1 MLDAVFVRSPHAHAR
16 IRRIDVEGARKPPG
30 VVDVVTFAELGA
42 VGRPLPA
49 GPAHAALRERNWL
62 VLARDEVRF
71 VGEAVVAVI
80 ARGRACAEDAA
91 GALDV
96 EYEPLPRC
104 RTWTSPAGA
113 AVHEG
118 LDDNLA
124 GRVTL
129 ASGDVE
135 RALRESPR
143 TLSERYRIA
152 RGGGVPI
159 EPRGVVAD
167 YVPATGELRVWLSS
181 QVPHDVRRI
190 VAEMLDLPLH
200 RVRVVAPGRRRRVR
214 EQADRLPGGRAR
226 PVPREANRPARPVDR
241 GTIGAHAGRHPGA
254 RAGARRHSGIRRRR
268 PAHRASRPLRPR
280 QRRVHARGLV
290 VPLATASML
299 SGPYRI
305 PNLEITVSSMFTNRV
320 PVTPYRGSGQ
330 PQAVFVIE
338 RVLDAVARETG
349 RDRIAVRL
357 ANLVQPG
364 EMPYDTGLPKVPGRR
379 HRRVRHRG
387 LPRGPSGN
395 APRLP
400 VRRASWRS
408 ARAPRSRAGSPAW
421 GIACYVEGTALGP
434 FEGATVRVEPSGRVV
449 LSSGVASPGPG
460 IETTLAR
467 SARASSA

>member
-1 MLDAVFVRSPHAHAR
+1 VKYVGERLRRIEDRRLLTGEGRYVADIALPGMLDAVLVRSPHAHAR
-16 IRRIDVEGARKPPG
+16 IRRIDVEAARSQPG

-96 EYEPLPRC
+96 EYEPLLSVQDL
-104 RTWTSPAGA
+104 TSPTGA

-200 RVRVVAPGRRRRVR
+200 RVRVVAPDVGGGFGSKLIVYPEDVLVPFLARRT
-214 EQADRLPGGRAR
+214 GR
-226 PVPREANRPARPVDR
+226 PVRWIEE
-241 GTIGAHAGRHPGA
+241 
-254 RAGARRHSGIRRRR
+254 
-268 PAHRASRPLRPR
+268 
-280 QRRVHARGLV
+280 
-290 VPLATASML
+290 L
-299 SGPYRI
+299 S
-305 PNLEITVSSMFTNRV
+305 
-320 PVTPYRGSGQ
+320 
-330 PQAVFVIE
+330 
-338 RVLDAVARETG
+338 
-349 RDRIAVRL
+349 
-357 ANLVQPG
+357 
-364 EMPYDTGLPKVPGRR
+364 
-379 HRRVRHRG
+379 
-387 LPRGPSGN
+387 
-395 APRLP
+395 
-400 VRRASWRS
+400 
-408 ARAPRSRAGSPAW
+408 
-421 GIACYVEGTALGP
+421 
-434 FEGATVRVEPSGRVV
+434 
-449 LSSGVASPGPG
+449 
-460 IETTLAR
+460 
-467 SARASSA
+467 